1 MKITRVIENLNGMLN
16 SVRCENAS
24 RGYAFHV
31 PRYSKAEIRSE
42 FYGTLAWQKQMKETI
57 RRKREELEGQ
67 MSILLAYA
75 MGCALVLVAITA
87 GMTIYDAG
95 YWPAWAVIILVT
107 FARIVV
113 SKEPVEKR
121 LLRAFCAIGIFI
133 IAGNLTF
140 LRRNGAADLICYTLG
155 IAVPLGVA
163 TGTILR
169 ARALLKEAQ
178 YVADEV
184 LRSIPR
190 LTDQP
195 IVEPPKAK
203 RNSAFWAKK
212 PSLPRW

>member
-1 MKITRVIENLNGMLN
+1 MRITQVMNNLTSTLN
-16 SVRCENAS
+16 DARCENAS

-31 PRYSKAEIRSE
+31 PRYSNAKIRSE
-42 FYGTLAWQKQMKETI
+42 FYGTLRWQGQTKETI

-67 MSILLAYA
+67 ISILLAYA
-75 MGCALVLVAITA
+75 IGCALALVAMTA
-87 GMTIYDAG
+87 GMTIYDQG
-95 YWPAWAVIILVT
+95 YWPAWAVVILVA
-107 FARIVV
+107 FARAMFT
-113 SKEPVEKR
+113 KDPVEKG
-121 LLRAFCAIGIFI
+121 LLQAFCAIGIFI

-140 LRRNGAADLICYTLG
+140 LRRNDAADLICYTLG

-178 YVADEV
+178 YVKDEV

-195 IVEPPKAK
+195 VELPKAK
-203 RNSAFWAKK
+203 RNGTFWAKK
-212 PSLPRW
+212 PSLPRR

>member
-1 MKITRVIENLNGMLN
+1 MRMTKVVENLNNTLN

-24 RGYAFHV
+24 RGYAFHI
-31 PRYSKAEIRSE
+31 PRSKAEIRSE
-42 FYGTLAWQKQMKETI
+42 FYGTLRWQEQMKKTI

-67 MSILLAYA
+67 ISILLAYA
-75 MGCALVLVAITA
+75 IGCALALVAMAA

-95 YWPAWAVIILVT
+95 YWPAWAAVILVA
-107 FARIVV
+107 FVRAMV

-163 TGTILR
+163 AETILR

-178 YVADEV
+178 YVEDEV
-184 LRSIPR
+184 LRSIPH

-203 RNSAFWAKK
+203 RNSVFWAKK
-212 PSLPRW
+212 PPLLRW